1 MAGRDEATPV
11 QIKLRMKE
19 PLRAM
24 LEESARERGIS
35 MNAELVRRL
44 ERSFERRDRVI
55 NGTAIGAELYRVLT
69 ELGLFQRRINDAFAH
84 DESGATPKKVRDDI
98 VSATLDLASSAD
110 RVIRVLQALLPSD
123 KGLEISKSGDD
134 IRIVTRTIEDEDQ

>member
-1 MAGRDEATPV
+1 
-11 QIKLRMKE
+11 
-19 PLRAM
+19 
-24 LEESARERGIS
+24 
-35 MNAELVRRL
+35 
-44 ERSFERRDRVI
+44 
-55 NGTAIGAELYRVLT
+55 LT

-84 DESGATPKKVRDDI
+84 DEFGATPKKVRDDI